1 MIDFVAVR
9 NANLETIG
17 MIDTAKSIIWHKK
30 YFGTGDFE
38 IYAQATAKH
47 CDLLQRGCYITRIND
62 DEVGIVE
69 RIEIKQ
75 NAQDGLMII
84 ASGRFAKCL
93 LDRRLIYNL
102 SGKTNKATILRGNV
116 ESAARAL
123 VANNA
128 TACAFN
134 AARNMSILQL
144 GAHSGS
150 TKKIVDDHGYAT
162 QKQVSHSNLLSYT
175 DALLHEYGMGAKI
188 TISADETKLQYLCF
202 EGIDRSMNNS
212 SGIDSIIFSA
222 EFDNLIDS
230 DYLSD
235 EANVRNMALIGGE
248 GEGLDRFYSSI
259 EGSQSGIER
268 REIFIDAQSI
278 SQKYEDDNNQEQ
290 TYTDAEYKAML
301 DSRGKL
307 QLAQMIQ
314 VDAFSGTINTSFGNW
329 LLNRDYSLG
338 DIVTMQNNQIGI
350 YANVRITETTEVQ
363 DESGYTVS
371 LNYE

>member
-1 MIDFVAVR
+1 MPTEHVEKKMYTLNDI
-9 NANLETIG
+9 
-17 MIDTAKSIIWHKK
+17 AKEL
-30 YFGTGDFE
+30 G
-38 IYAQATAKH
+38 
-47 CDLLQRGCYITRIND
+47 
-62 DEVGIVE
+62 V
-69 RIEIKQ
+69 
-75 NAQDGLMII
+75 
-84 ASGRFAKCL
+84 
-93 LDRRLIYNL
+93 
-102 SGKTNKATILRGNV
+102 NKATVSKAISGKGNLSAQTRARILAFIDQCGYRPNAVAQSLAKNQTYNIGLMMPDYVGVLDEAFFRECLRGVCKIASNNGYDVLMVMDSEKPV
-116 ESAARAL
+116 EHIARLIDNRKIDGVIAMRSL
-123 VANNA
+123 VDSPVVG
-128 TACAFN
+128 F
-134 AARNMSILQL
+134 L
-144 GAHSGS
+144 
-150 TKKIVDDHGYAT
+150 KE
-162 QKQVSHSNLLSYT
+162 KQVPFVIIGPTSDTSVLSVDNDNRGACRDLTSLL
-175 DALLHEYGMGAKI
+175 I
-188 TISADETKLQYLCF
+188 TR
-202 EGIDRSMNNS
+202 GIRK
-212 SGIDSIIFSA
+212 
-222 EFDNLIDS
+222 
-230 DYLSD
+230 
-235 EANVRNMALIGGE
+235 MALIGGE

-278 SQKYEDDNNQEQ
+278 SQKYEDDHGEEQ